1 MSAPDRI
8 AILGGGAMGEAFAR
22 GLLGAG
28 IVSAG
33 RLRVADR
40 HETRRTHFAKA
51 LGVETHD
58 APAVAVADAD
68 VAIVA
73 VKPRSVAG
81 LAAELDGALRSVSLV
96 ITIVAGL
103 DLDRAA
109 EKFQTR
115 SLCRAMPN
123 TPVQVGAGVIAY
135 FPMPGLGARECEWAE
150 TILRAVG
157 SAVLMEVEGDLD
169 AATALSG
176 SGPAYV
182 LLFLEA
188 MIDAGVHAGLP
199 RAIARDL
206 ALGTIEGTGTLARR
220 SGQHPALLR
229 DAVTSPGGTTA
240 AGLAEL
246 EAGRLR
252 TAVNRA
258 ILAAMARS
266 RELGRG
272 PS

>member
-1 MSAPDRI
+1 MSVPERV

-22 GLLGAG
+22 GLLGTG
-28 IVSAG
+28 IVSAEH
-33 RLRVADR
+33 LRVADR
-40 HETRRTHFAKA
+40 HEARRAHLTTA
-51 LGVETHD
+51 LGVEAHD
-58 APAVAVADAD
+58 APAGAVAGAD

-81 LAAELDGALRSVSLV
+81 LAAELDGALRPVPLV
-96 ITIVAGL
+96 ISIVAGL
-103 DLDRAA
+103 GLDRAA
-109 EKFQTR
+109 EQFQTR
-115 SLCRAMPN
+115 NLCRAMPN
-123 TPVQVGAGVIAY
+123 TPVQVGAGVTAY
-135 FPMPGLGARECEWAE
+135 FPMPGLGARERGWAE

-157 SAVLMEVEGDLD
+157 TAVPMEAEEDLE

-206 ALGTIEGTGTLARR
+206 ALGTIEGTGALVRR

-229 DAVTSPGGTTA
+229 EAVTSPGGTTA

-266 RELGRG
+266 QELGRVG
-272 PS
+272 S